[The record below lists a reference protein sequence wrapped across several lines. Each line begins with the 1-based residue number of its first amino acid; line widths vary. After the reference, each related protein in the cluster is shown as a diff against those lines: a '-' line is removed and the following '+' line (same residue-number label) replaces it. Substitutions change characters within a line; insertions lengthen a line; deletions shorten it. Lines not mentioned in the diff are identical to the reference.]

1 MPWPHCDFFDMVVLP
16 YNYSVHIPYMT
27 TTMETIMASF
37 TRAAT
42 AALLLLLTGGILH
55 AEGVHFYKGSWQEAL
70 DRAAKENKYIMVDAY
85 TDWCGWCKVMDKET
99 FTDPDVAA
107 VVNENFI
114 PVKINFEK
122 GIGIELS
129 MKFRVNSYP
138 TILFFNPQGQLVHI
152 QHGYMNPNQLFI
164 DECRKALAIKEKRVF
179 AFDSRDMDVP
189 FPEFYRASF
198 LQGDDRAWPEEE
210 EVVAFLDKQ
219 RDLFS
224 EVSWSVIWRF
234 QGGEKYRTFLLE
246 NQKKYAELYGE
257 EDVTDAALSI
267 VSRIVYAAAKD
278 KDEKQ
283 LEEALGMM
291 DTYFQDRED
300 KDLIKLRMQH
310 RYYEQTEDWKN
321 YASVSQNFIEDAE
334 KFDANQANSI
344 CWTLYENCDDKEVLA
359 KAVEWMKPVLAAE
372 PQNWLY
378 IDTYAALLYKT
389 GNLAEAEKQARK
401 AIRIGREKEEDVSA
415 TQELL
420 ERITGT
426 ESTGS

>member
-1 MPWPHCDFFDMVVLP
+1 MLVLP
-16 YNYSVHIPYMT
+16 YRCLVHIPDMNT
-27 TTMETIMASF
+27 SMETIMALL
-37 TRAAT
+37 TRTAT

-114 PVKINFEK
+114 PVKINFEE
-122 GIGIELS
+122 GIGIDLS

-138 TILFFNPQGQLVHI
+138 TILFFNPSGQLVHI
-152 QHGYMNPNQLFI
+152 QHGYMSPNQLFI
-164 DECRKALAIKEKRVF
+164 DECNKALAIKDKRVF
-179 AFDSRDMDVP
+179 GFDSRDLNVP
-189 FPEFYRASF
+189 FPEFYRTSF

-210 EVVAFLDKQ
+210 EVVAFLDEQ

-234 QGGEKYRTFLLE
+234 QGGEKYKTFLLE

-257 EDVTDAALSI
+257 EEVSDAALSI
-267 VSRIVYAAAKD
+267 VSRMVYTAAKD

-283 LEEALGMM
+283 LEKALGML
-291 DTYFQDRED
+291 DTYFGDRED
-300 KDLIKLRMQH
+300 KDRLKLRLQQ
-310 RYYEQTEDWKN
+310 RYYENVGDWKK
-321 YASVSQNFIEDAE
+321 YARVSRTFIEDAE
-334 KFDANQANSI
+334 EFDANETNSI

-359 KAVEWMKPVLAAE
+359 KAVEWMKPVLVAE

-389 GNLAEAEKQARK
+389 GNLAEAEKQARE
-401 AIRIGREKEEDVSA
+401 AIRIGQEKDEDVSA

-420 ERITGT
+420 ERITGK